1 MEQLGCIDRS
11 AGMSDRPDIPPF
23 QGGKSV
29 IRLSLG
35 KVLVNL
41 LQVVKRTNTP
51 LIP

>member
-1 MEQLGCIDRS
+1 
-11 AGMSDRPDIPPF
+11 MSVRPAIPPF

-35 KVLVNL
+35 KLLVDH